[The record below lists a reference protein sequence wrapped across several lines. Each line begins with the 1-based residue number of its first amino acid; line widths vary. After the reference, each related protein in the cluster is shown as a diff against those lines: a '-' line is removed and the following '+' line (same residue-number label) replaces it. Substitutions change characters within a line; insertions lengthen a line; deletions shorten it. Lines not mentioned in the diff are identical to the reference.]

1 MPGLRG
7 ITVTLLVATVALTAA
22 PGYGRSRREARNP
35 FQEAYFQLANLRK
48 AKQWQEVIARAPVW
62 LAAAEAQNLTRSPAY
77 EQVFEI
83 IAEALAS
90 VGRPDEAD
98 IYIQKA
104 LVWQQQVPASSAVN
118 NLAFMNTLTHF
129 ADYYTVTDP
138 ERAVQLYR
146 QCVEWVQKTR
156 SGADGIDTA
165 DCLTR
170 VETALRLMG
179 RYSEAIEANRRAVAL
194 YSRALGP
201 DHDWAVS
208 ALFTLGSSYLE
219 VGRYA
224 EAEAI
229 FKHVLAFREKQHGSN
244 SYELAPALE
253 HLAFVYEGL
262 GLTEQAEPLERRAVE
277 LVFKA
282 LRPGD
287 TEQLSYYTSYLTSLA
302 KFDTLLGHYDE
313 AERLLKDAIS
323 INEKL
328 PGIGPDH
335 PNTARGKLAL
345 GSLYRRWGRLTD
357 AEPPLRQALAT
368 LELRYSAS
376 FGLRTETEYELGG
389 LYRDLG
395 RFTDAES
402 VLTAALRGRQDSFG
416 QQHPE
421 YARVASKLGEV
432 MVAEGRGR
440 EGLDLIRQA
449 SAVGSSLLSR
459 DAGAATPFEARS
471 LRPLFDTE
479 LSALHSDAAAA
490 MPASDR
496 NEEAFEAAQ
505 WATQSAAAAALSQM
519 AGRFS
524 AGSGPLAA
532 LVREQQDLSN
542 QRREL
547 DQRLI
552 AQAAG
557 TTRYKQSVADELRRQ
572 LADIG
577 QRLDV
582 LNGRLAREFPDYV
595 DLSNPGALKLPIVQA
610 LLRPNEAL
618 VFLLS
623 GEKSSEAFAVTRE
636 SVSWRAVPFTEKELA
651 QKVTAFRRG
660 LDTDEYEKSIDAGK
674 PAMFDVV
681 GAHALYQQLLGP
693 FEAMIKDK
701 KNLIVVPTGPLTS
714 LPFQLLVLEDAPPVS
729 GPKDIAAYRNVKWL
743 ITRHAVSILPSVAS
757 LRALRSVGVRSASLK
772 PLVGFADPVFGRE
785 AEAAAEAAE
794 RASHDRAL
802 VRNLRTGNYTNFW
815 TGVAIDRAQLSAAL
829 PRLEETAGELKA
841 VATAVGAPAADL
853 FLRDQ
858 ASEAKVKSL
867 PLGDYRIVYFAT
879 HGLVAG
885 DVKGVAEPSLALT
898 IPQNASD
905 ADDGL
910 LTASEIALLKLNAD
924 WVVLSACNTVA
935 GDKPGAE
942 ALSGLARSFFYAG
955 ARALLVSHWA
965 VASDA
970 ATDLTITTF
979 KTLTADPKL
988 GRAEAL
994 RQAMLAYLNNT
1005 SDVNNAYPAYWGPF
1019 EIVGEGAL

>member
-1 MPGLRG
+1 MPGLRSI
-7 ITVTLLVATVALTAA
+7 ITTLLVAAVTLTAA
-22 PGYGRSRREARNP
+22 PGHGRSRREARNP
-35 FQEAYFQLANLRK
+35 FQEAYFQLADLRK
-48 AKQWQEVIARAPVW
+48 AKQWQELIARTPLW

-77 EQVFEI
+77 EQGFEI
-83 IAEALAS
+83 IADALSS
-90 VGRPDEAD
+90 VGRFDEAD
-98 IYIQKA
+98 VYIQKA
-104 LVWQQQVPASSAVN
+104 LIWQQQVPPSSAVN
-118 NLAFMNTLTHF
+118 NLAYMNTLIRF
-129 ADYYTVTDP
+129 ADFYEVNDP

-156 SGADGIDTA
+156 SGANGIDTA

-170 VETALRLMG
+170 VDTALRLMG
-179 RYSEAIEANRRAVAL
+179 RYSEAIEADRQAVAL

-201 DHDWAVS
+201 DHDWAIS
-208 ALFTLGSSYLE
+208 ALSRLGSSYLE
-219 VGRYA
+219 VGRYT

-229 FKHVLAFREKQHGSN
+229 IKHVLAVSEKRFGPN
-244 SYELAPALE
+244 SYEIASPLE
-253 HLAFVYEGL
+253 LLAFVYQGL
-262 GLTEQAEPLERRAVE
+262 GLPEQAESLERRVVE
-277 LVFKA
+277 LAFKA

-287 TEQLSYYTSYLTSLA
+287 TEQLGFYASHATSLA
-302 KFDTLLGHYDE
+302 KFDTNLGHYGE
-313 AERLLKDAIS
+313 AERLLKGAIS
-323 INEKL
+323 AFEKL
-328 PGIGPDH
+328 SGFGPDH
-335 PNTARGKLAL
+335 PNTARARLAL
-345 GSLYRRWGRLTD
+345 GRLYRRWGRLTD
-357 AEPPLRQALAT
+357 AEPPLRQAVTT
-368 LELRYSAS
+368 LEQRYSAS
-376 FGLRTETEYELGG
+376 YGPRTESEYELGG

-421 YARVASKLGEV
+421 YARVASTLGEV

-449 SAVGSSLLSR
+449 SAVGSSLLGR

-479 LSALHSDAAAA
+479 LSALHGEAAAA
-490 MPASDR
+490 MPANDR

-552 AQAAG
+552 AQASG
-557 TTRYKQSVADELRRQ
+557 GIQYKQSVADELRRQ
-572 LADIG
+572 LAAIG

-582 LNGRLAREFPDYV
+582 LNSRLAREFPDYV
-595 DLSNPGALKLPIVQA
+595 DLSNPGALTLPIVRA

-636 SVSWRAVPFTEKELA
+636 SVSWRAVPLNEKELA

-714 LPFQLLVLEDAPPVS
+714 LPFQLLVLEDAPPVL

-757 LRALRSVGVRSASLK
+757 LRALRSAGARSASLK
-772 PLVGFADPVFGRE
+772 PLVGFADPVFGKE
-785 AEAAAEAAE
+785 AEAAGEQP
-794 RASHDRAL
+794 SHDRSP

-815 TGVAIDRAQLSAAL
+815 TGVEIDRAQLSAAL

-841 VATAVGAPAADL
+841 VATAVGAPAADI

-898 IPQNASD
+898 IPQNATD

-994 RQAMLAYLNNT
+994 RRAMLAYLNNT

-1019 EIVGEGAL
+1019 EIVGEGAP

>member
-1 MPGLRG
+1 MPGLRSV
-7 ITVTLLVATVALTAA
+7 IVTLLVAAVALTAT
-22 PGYGRSRREARNP
+22 PGHGRSRREARNP
-35 FQEAYFQLANLRK
+35 LQDEYVQLARLRK
-48 AKQWQEVIARAPVW
+48 AEQWQEIIARAPLW
-62 LAAAEAQNLTRSPAY
+62 LAAAESLNRAPAY
-77 EQVFEI
+77 ENILEMT
-83 IAEALAS
+83 AEALSS
-90 VGRPDEAD
+90 VGRFDEAD
-98 IYIQKA
+98 VYIQKA

-118 NLAFMNTLTHF
+118 NLAYMNTLIHF
-129 ADYYTVTDP
+129 ADYYTASDP

-146 QCVEWVQKTR
+146 QCVETVQKHPK
-156 SGADGIDTA
+156 GVDGIDTA

-170 VETALRLMG
+170 VEDALRRTG
-179 RYSEAIEANRRAVAL
+179 RYSEAIEANRQAVAI

-201 DHDWAVS
+201 DHDWVAS
-208 ALFTLGSSYLE
+208 ALFTLGDSYLE

-229 FKHVLAFREKQHGSN
+229 IKHVLAFREKQFGPN
-244 SYELAPALE
+244 SYEIAPALE
-253 HLAFVYEGL
+253 HLAFVYQGL
-262 GLTEQAEPLERRAVE
+262 GLTEQAEPLARRAVE
-277 LVFKA
+277 LAFKA

-287 TEQLSYYTSYLTSLA
+287 TEQLSYYASYLTSLA
-302 KFDTLLGHYDE
+302 KFDTDLGHYDE
-313 AERLLKDAIS
+313 AEKLLKDTIG

-328 PGIGPDH
+328 SGIGPDH
-335 PNTARGKLAL
+335 PNTARARLEL
-345 GSLYRRWGRLTD
+345 GRLYRRWGRLTD
-357 AEPPLRQALAT
+357 AEPPLRQALTT
-368 LELRYSAS
+368 LKLRYSAS
-376 FGLRTETEYELGG
+376 FGTRTESEYELGG

-395 RFTDAES
+395 RFADSES
-402 VLTAALRGRQDSFG
+402 VLTAALQGRKDSFG

-421 YARVASKLGEV
+421 YARVASTLGEV
-432 MVAEGRGR
+432 MAAEGRGR

-459 DAGAATPFEARS
+459 DAGAATPFEAKS

-479 LSALHSDAAAA
+479 LSVLHGDAAAA

-496 NEEAFEAAQ
+496 NEEAFGAAQ

-552 AQAAG
+552 AQASGA
-557 TTRYKQSVADELRRQ
+557 TQYKQSVADELRRQ

-582 LNGRLAREFPDYV
+582 LNGRLTREFPDYV
-595 DLSNPGALKLPIVQA
+595 DLSNPGALTLPIVQA

-623 GEKSSEAFAVTRE
+623 GEKSSDAFAVTRE
-636 SVSWRAVPFTEKELA
+636 SVSWRAIPLTEKELA

-674 PAMFDVV
+674 PAMFDLV
-681 GAHALYQQLLGP
+681 GAHALYQQLFGP

-714 LPFQLLVLEDAPPVS
+714 LPFQLLVLEDAPPVL
-729 GPKDIAAYRNVKWL
+729 GTKDIAAYRNVKWL

-772 PLVGFADPVFGRE
+772 PLVGFADPVFGKE
-785 AEAAAEAAE
+785 AEAAAEQP
-794 RASHDRAL
+794 SHDRSP

-829 PRLEETAGELKA
+829 PRLEETADELKA
-841 VATAVGAPAADL
+841 VAKAVGAPATDI
-853 FLRDQ
+853 FLRNQ
-858 ASEAKVKSL
+858 ASETKVKSL

-898 IPQNASD
+898 IPQNATD

-942 ALSGLARSFFYAG
+942 ALSGLARAFFYAG

-979 KTLTADPKL
+979 KNLTADPRL

-994 RQAMLAYLNNT
+994 RQAMLAYLNKT
-1005 SDVNNAYPAYWGPF
+1005 SDASNAYPAYWGPF
-1019 EIVGEGAL
+1019 EIVGEGAP

>member
-1 MPGLRG
+1 MPGLRS
-7 ITVTLLVATVALTAA
+7 IVAILLVAAVALTAA
-22 PGYGRSRREARNP
+22 PGYGRSSRGARNP
-35 FQEAYFQLANLRK
+35 LQDEHVQLLALRK
-48 AKQWQEVIARAPVW
+48 QNQWQEIIARAPPW
-62 LAAAEAQNLTRSPAY
+62 LAAMEAQNLTRTPAY
-77 EQVFEI
+77 EQILEK
-83 IAEALAS
+83 IAEALSS
-90 VGRPDEAD
+90 VGRLDEAD
-98 IYIQKA
+98 VYIQKA
-104 LVWQQQVPASSAVN
+104 LIWQQQVPPSNSVN
-118 NLAFMNTLTHF
+118 NMAFTTTLIHF
-129 ADYYTVTDP
+129 ADFYTGQYP

-146 QCVEWVQKTR
+146 QCVETVQKTR
-156 SGADGIDTA
+156 DGVDGIDTA

-170 VETALRLMG
+170 AEAALRLMG
-179 RYSEAIEANRRAVAL
+179 RYSEAIEANRHAIAI
-194 YSRALGP
+194 YSRQLGP
-201 DHDWAVS
+201 DHDWTVS
-208 ALFTLGSSYLE
+208 AQFTLGNNYLE

-229 FKHVLAFREKQHGSN
+229 HKHVLAVYEKQYGPKSN
-244 SYELAPALE
+244 EIAPSLE
-253 HLAFVYEGL
+253 SLAFVYRGL
-262 GLTEQAEPLERRAVE
+262 GLTGQAEPLERRAVE
-277 LVFKA
+277 LAFKA

-287 TEQLSYYTSYLTSLA
+287 TGKLGIYAHYLTSLGE
-302 KFDTLLGHYDE
+302 FDTDLGHYDE
-313 AERLLKDAIS
+313 AERLLKGAIS
-323 INEKL
+323 TFERL

-335 PNTARGKLAL
+335 PNTARAKLAL
-345 GSLYRRWGRLTD
+345 ARLYRRWGRLTD
-357 AEPPLRQALAT
+357 AEPLLRQALTT

-376 FGLRTETEYELGG
+376 FGIRTETEYELGG

-421 YARVASKLGEV
+421 YARVASTLGEV
-432 MVAEGRGR
+432 MAASGRGR

-449 SAVGSSLLSR
+449 SAVGSSLLGR

-479 LSALHSDAAAA
+479 LSVLHSEAAAA

-557 TTRYKQSVADELRRQ
+557 TTPYKQSVADELRRQ

-582 LNGRLAREFPDYV
+582 LNGRLVREFPDYV

-636 SVSWRAVPFTEKELA
+636 SVSWRAIPLTDKELA

-660 LDTDEYEKSIDAGK
+660 LDTGEYEKSLDAGK
-674 PAMFDVV
+674 PVMFDVV

-714 LPFQLLVLEDAPPVS
+714 LPFQLLVLEDAPPVL
-729 GPKDIAAYRNVKWL
+729 GPKDVAAYRNVKWL

-772 PLVGFADPVFGRE
+772 PLVGFADPFFGKE
-785 AEAAAEAAE
+785 SDAAAEPT
-794 RASHDRAL
+794 SHDRAP

-815 TGVAIDRAQLSAAL
+815 TGVAIDRDQLSAQL

-841 VATAVGAPAADL
+841 VANAVGAPAADI

-867 PLGDYRIVYFAT
+867 PLGDYSIVYFAT

-898 IPQNASD
+898 IPQNATD

-979 KTLTADPKL
+979 KNLTADPKI

-994 RQAMLAYLNNT
+994 RRAMLAYLNNT

-1019 EIVGEGAL
+1019 EIVGEGAS